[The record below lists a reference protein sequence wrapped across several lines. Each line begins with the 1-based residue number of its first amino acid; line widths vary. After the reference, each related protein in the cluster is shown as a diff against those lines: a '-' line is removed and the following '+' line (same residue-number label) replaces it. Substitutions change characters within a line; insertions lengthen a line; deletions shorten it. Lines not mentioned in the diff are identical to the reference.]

1 MAASDN
7 RFTPVQPPSDSELAV
22 FAGLHVLVCEDNH
35 VSQLVIRHMLSSVGA
50 ECVVVGDG
58 EDAVRQFAYIEFDLI
73 LMDAMMPKMDGSR
86 AIAVLRDIERREGRK
101 RVPLLMLTADSV
113 GVARGRYDGDG
124 VDGFMTKPF
133 TRNELLSMLIRLLA
147 ERQPSA

>member
-1 MAASDN
+1 MP
-7 RFTPVQPPSDSELAV
+7 TPNQV
-22 FAGLHVLVCEDNH
+22 FAHPAQLRDDELEVFAQLKVLVCEDNQ
-35 VSQLVIRHMLSSVGA
+35 VSQLVIKHMLTGVGA
-50 ECVVVGDG
+50 DCIIVDDG
-58 EDAVRQFAYIEFDLI
+58 EDAVRQFAYTEFDLI

-101 RVPLLMLTADSV
+101 RAPLLMLTADSL

-133 TRNELLSMLIRLLA
+133 TRHELLSTLIKLLA
-147 ERQPSA
+147 ERQ